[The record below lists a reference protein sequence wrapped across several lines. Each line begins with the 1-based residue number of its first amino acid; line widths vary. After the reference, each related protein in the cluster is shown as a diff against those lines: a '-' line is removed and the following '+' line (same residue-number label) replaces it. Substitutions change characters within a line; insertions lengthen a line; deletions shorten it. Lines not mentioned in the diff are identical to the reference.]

1 MERTNGDGRTN
12 DDDFPLQ
19 AADRSRRLLR
29 HVLLGLVQALL
40 LPLRL
45 IEPRRQLPRES
56 PDKSVAKIISSG

>member
-29 HVLLGLVQALL
+29 HVLVGLLQALL

-45 IEPRRQLPRES
+45 IVQRRLLPQAA
-56 PDKSVAKIISSG
+56 PAAGP

>member
-1 MERTNGDGRTN
+1 MERANGDGRTD

-29 HVLLGLVQALL
+29 HVLVGLLQALL

-45 IEPRRQLPRES
+45 IVQRRLLPQAA
-56 PDKSVAKIISSG
+56 PAAAP